1 LSPDTDPDFSVIAI
15 DGPAASGKST
25 VARKLARRLGFS
37 YVNSGALYRAV
48 AWLANEHKIQPDD
61 WSAVCAQVRKSIFNF
76 YLHNKE
82 LVFLID
88 GIGLQTHLR
97 EEQVNRTVS
106 SISAIVEVREFLVA
120 HLREFL
126 TWDNLVM
133 EGRDIGS
140 MVFPDTPYKFY
151 IDASLEVRAQ
161 RRAAQG
167 QPDDLFFRDRADTSR
182 RASPLTIAED
192 AHVIDSSSLTIDG
205 VVGEIVGRLKIKR
218 LPEALSL
225 DS

>member
-1 LSPDTDPDFSVIAI
+1 LNPDTVSEFSVIAI

-25 VARKLARRLGFS
+25 VARKLAKRLGFS
-37 YVNSGALYRAV
+37 YVNSGALYRGI
-48 AWLANEHKIQPDD
+48 AWLAIEHNIRPDD
-61 WSAVCAQVRKSIFNF
+61 TSAVCGQLRKSVFKF
-76 YLHNKE
+76 DLQGKE

-88 GIGLQTHLR
+88 GISPEPHLR
-97 EEQVNRTVS
+97 DERVNRTVS
-106 SISAIVEVREFLVA
+106 TISAMADVREFLVA

-126 TWDNLVM
+126 TWDSLVM

-140 MVFPDTPYKFY
+140 MVFPDTLYKFY

-161 RRAAQG
+161 RRAVQG
-167 QPDDLFFRDRADTSR
+167 QRDDLFFRDRADSSR

-205 VVGEIVGRLKIKR
+205 VVGEIVGRLKMKG
-218 LPEALSL
+218 LPEALRL
-225 DS
+225 D

>member
-1 LSPDTDPDFSVIAI
+1 LNPETVSEYSVIAI

-37 YVNSGALYRAV
+37 YVNSGALYRGV
-48 AWLANEHKIQPDD
+48 AWLTTEHHIPTDD
-61 WSAVCAQVRKSIFNF
+61 TSAVCAQMRKSVFNF
-76 YLHNKE
+76 DLQGKE

-88 GIGLQTHLR
+88 GISPESHLR
-97 EEQVNRTVS
+97 DEQVNRTVS
-106 SISAIVEVREFLVA
+106 AISAIAEVREFLVR
-120 HLREFL
+120 HLRKFL

-140 MVFPDTPYKFY
+140 MVFPDTLYKFY

-161 RRAAQG
+161 RRAVQG
-167 QPDDLFFRDRADTSR
+167 QRDDLFFRDRADSSR

-205 VVGEIVGRLKIKR
+205 VVGEIVGRLRMKG
-218 LPEALSL
+218 LPEALRL
-225 DS
+225 E

>member
-1 LSPDTDPDFSVIAI
+1 MNPDTVSEFSVIAI

-25 VARKLARRLGFS
+25 VARKLAKRLGFS
-37 YVNSGALYRAV
+37 YVNSGALYRGI
-48 AWLANEHKIQPDD
+48 AWLAIEHGIRPEDA
-61 WSAVCAQVRKSIFNF
+61 SAICGQ
-76 YLHNKE
+76 LHNSVFKFDLQGKE

-88 GIGLQTHLR
+88 GISPDSHLR
-97 EEQVNRTVS
+97 DERVNRTVS
-106 SISAIVEVREFLVA
+106 AISAIADVRDFLVT
-120 HLREFL
+120 HLRQFL

-140 MVFPDTPYKFY
+140 MVFPDTLYKFY

-161 RRAAQG
+161 RRAVQG
-167 QPDDLFFRDRADTSR
+167 QRDDLFFRDRADSSR

-205 VVGEIVGRLKIKR
+205 VVGEIVGRLRMKG
-218 LPEALSL
+218 LPEALRL
-225 DS
+225 D

>member
-1 LSPDTDPDFSVIAI
+1 LNPDAISDFSVIAI

-25 VARKLARRLGFS
+25 VARKLAKRLGFS
-37 YVNSGALYRAV
+37 YVNSGALYRGI
-48 AWLANEHKIQPDD
+48 AWLAHLHTIPANDAN
-61 WSAVCAQVRKSIFNF
+61 AVCNQIRKSVFNF
-76 YLHNKE
+76 DLRGKE
-82 LVFLID
+82 LIFLID
-88 GIGLQTHLR
+88 GESPEPHLR
-97 EEQVNRTVS
+97 DEEVNRTVS
-106 SISAIVEVREFLVA
+106 AISAIAEVREFLVA

-140 MVFPDTPYKFY
+140 MVFPDTLYKFY

-161 RRAAQG
+161 RRAVQG
-167 QPDDLFFRDRADTSR
+167 QRDDLFFRDRADSSR

-205 VVGEIVGRLKIKR
+205 VVGEIVGRLKMKG
-218 LPEALSL
+218 LPEALHL
-225 DS
+225 D

>member
-1 LSPDTDPDFSVIAI
+1 LNPDTVSDFSVIAI

-25 VARKLARRLGFS
+25 VARKLAKRLGFS
-37 YVNSGALYRAV
+37 YVNSGALYRGI
-48 AWLANEHKIQPDD
+48 AWLASVHSIPPHDAT
-61 WSAVCAQVRKSIFNF
+61 AVFGQMRKSIFHFN
-76 YLHNKE
+76 LKGKE
-82 LVFLID
+82 LVLLID
-88 GIGLQTHLR
+88 GISPEPHLR
-97 EEQVNRTVS
+97 DEQVNRTVS
-106 SISAIVEVREFLVA
+106 AISAIPEVREFLVA

-140 MVFPDTPYKFY
+140 MVFPDTLYKFY

-161 RRAAQG
+161 RRAVQG
-167 QPDDLFFRDRADTSR
+167 QRDDLFFRDRADSSR

-205 VVGEIVGRLKIKR
+205 VVGEIVGRLKMMK
-218 LPEALSL
+218 LPEALRL
-225 DS
+225 D

>member
-1 LSPDTDPDFSVIAI
+1 LNPDTVSEFSVIAI

-25 VARKLARRLGFS
+25 VARKLAKRLGFS
-37 YVNSGALYRAV
+37 YVNSGALYRGI
-48 AWLANEHKIQPDD
+48 AWLAIEHGIRPEDA
-61 WSAVCAQVRKSIFNF
+61 SAICGQ
-76 YLHNKE
+76 LHNSVFKFDLQGKE

-88 GIGLQTHLR
+88 GISPDSHLR
-97 EEQVNRTVS
+97 DERVNRTVS
-106 SISAIVEVREFLVA
+106 AISAIADVRDFLVT
-120 HLREFL
+120 HLRQFL

-140 MVFPDTPYKFY
+140 MVFPDTLYKFY

-161 RRAAQG
+161 RRAVQG
-167 QPDDLFFRDRADTSR
+167 QRDDLFFRDRADSSR

-205 VVGEIVGRLKIKR
+205 VVGEIVGRLRMKG
-218 LPEALSL
+218 LPEALRL
-225 DS
+225 D

>member
-1 LSPDTDPDFSVIAI
+1 LNPDTVSEYSVIAI

-25 VARKLARRLGFS
+25 VARKLAKRLGFS
-37 YVNSGALYRAV
+37 YVNSGALYRGI
-48 AWLANEHKIQPDD
+48 AWLAIEHNIRPDD
-61 WSAVCAQVRKSIFNF
+61 PGAICGQLRNSAFKFDLQS
-76 YLHNKE
+76 KE

-88 GIGLQTHLR
+88 GVSPESHLR
-97 EEQVNRTVS
+97 DERVNRTVS
-106 SISAIVEVREFLVA
+106 TISAIADVREFLVV

-126 TWDNLVM
+126 TWDSLVM

-140 MVFPDTPYKFY
+140 MVFPDTLYKFY

-161 RRAAQG
+161 RRAVQG
-167 QPDDLFFRDRADTSR
+167 QRDDLFFRDRADSSR

-205 VVGEIVGRLKIKR
+205 VVGEIVGRLKMKG
-218 LPEALSL
+218 LPEALRL
-225 DS
+225 D

>member
-1 LSPDTDPDFSVIAI
+1 LNPDTVSEFSVIAI

-25 VARKLARRLGFS
+25 VARKLAKRLGFS
-37 YVNSGALYRAV
+37 YVNSGALYRGI
-48 AWLANEHKIQPDD
+48 AWLAIEHDIRPYDA
-61 WSAVCAQVRKSIFNF
+61 SAIWGQ
-76 YLHNKE
+76 LHNSVFKFDLQGKE

-88 GIGLQTHLR
+88 GVSPESHLR
-97 EEQVNRTVS
+97 DERVNRTVS
-106 SISAIVEVREFLVA
+106 TISAIADVREFLVA
-120 HLREFL
+120 HLRQFL

-140 MVFPDTPYKFY
+140 MVFPDTLYKFY

-161 RRAAQG
+161 RRAVQG
-167 QPDDLFFRDRADTSR
+167 QRDDLFFRDRADSSR

-205 VVGEIVGRLKIKR
+205 VVGEIVGRLKMKG
-218 LPEALSL
+218 LPEALRL
-225 DS
+225 D

>member
-1 LSPDTDPDFSVIAI
+1 MSLDTDSEFSVVAI

-25 VARKLARRLGFS
+25 VARKLAKRLGFS

-48 AWLANEHKIQPDD
+48 AWLANEHKIPPDD
-61 WSAVCAQVRKSIFNF
+61 WAAVCTQVRKSVFSF
-76 YLHNKE
+76 HLPNKE
-82 LVFLID
+82 LFFLID
-88 GIGLQTHLR
+88 GNNPQTHLR

-106 SISAIVEVREFLVA
+106 AISAIAEVREFLVT
-120 HLREFL
+120 HLRDFI

-167 QPDDLFFRDRADTSR
+167 QPDDLFFRDRADSSR

-205 VVGEIVGRLKIKR
+205 VVGEIIGRLKIKR
-218 LPEALSL
+218 LPEALDL

>member
-1 LSPDTDPDFSVIAI
+1 MSPDTDSEFSVVAI

-48 AWLANEHKIQPDD
+48 AWLANVHNIPPDD
-61 WSAVCAQVRKSIFNF
+61 WRGVFAQLRKSIFNF
-76 YLHNKE
+76 DLRNKE

-88 GIGLQTHLR
+88 GDNPQTHLR
-97 EEQVNRTVS
+97 EERVNRTVS
-106 SISAIVEVREFLVA
+106 AISAIAEVREFLVA

-126 TWDNLVM
+126 TRDNLVM

-167 QPDDLFFRDRADTSR
+167 QPDDLFFRDRADSSR
-182 RASPLTIAED
+182 RTSPLTIAED

-205 VVGEIVGRLKIKR
+205 VVGEIIGRLKIKR
-218 LPEALSL
+218 LPEALRL

>member
-1 LSPDTDPDFSVIAI
+1 LNPDTVSEFSVIAI

-25 VARKLARRLGFS
+25 VARKLAKRLGFS
-37 YVNSGALYRAV
+37 YVNSGALYRGI
-48 AWLANEHKIQPDD
+48 AWLAIEHGIRPDD
-61 WSAVCAQVRKSIFNF
+61 ASAICGQ
-76 YLHNKE
+76 LHNSVFKFDLQGKE

-88 GIGLQTHLR
+88 GISPDSHLR
-97 EEQVNRTVS
+97 DERVNRTVS
-106 SISAIVEVREFLVA
+106 DISAIADVRDFLVT
-120 HLREFL
+120 HLRQFL

-140 MVFPDTPYKFY
+140 MVFPDTLYKFY

-161 RRAAQG
+161 RRAVQG
-167 QPDDLFFRDRADTSR
+167 QRDDLFFRDRADSSR

-205 VVGEIVGRLKIKR
+205 VVGEIVGRLRRKG
-218 LPEALSL
+218 LPEALRL
-225 DS
+225 D

>member
-1 LSPDTDPDFSVIAI
+1 LNPETVPDFSVIAI

-25 VARKLARRLGFS
+25 VARKLARRLDFS
-37 YVNSGALYRAV
+37 YVNSGALYRGV
-48 AWLANEHKIQPDD
+48 AWLAHLHAIPPNDAG
-61 WSAVCAQVRKSIFNF
+61 AVYRQVRKSVFNF
-76 YLHNKE
+76 DLQGKE
-82 LVFLID
+82 LIFLID
-88 GIGLQTHLR
+88 GKSPEPHLR
-97 EEQVNRTVS
+97 DEQVNRTVS
-106 SISAIVEVREFLVA
+106 AISAIAEVREFLVA

-140 MVFPDTPYKFY
+140 MVFPDTLYKFY

-161 RRAAQG
+161 RRAVQG
-167 QPDDLFFRDRADTSR
+167 QSDDLFFRDRADSSR

-205 VVGEIVGRLKIKR
+205 VVGEIVGRLKMKR
-218 LPEALSL
+218 LPEALRL
-225 DS
+225 D

>member
-1 LSPDTDPDFSVIAI
+1 LNPDTVSEFSVIAI

-25 VARKLARRLGFS
+25 VARKLAKRLGFS
-37 YVNSGALYRAV
+37 YVNSGALYRGI
-48 AWLANEHKIQPDD
+48 AWLAIEHGIRPDD
-61 WSAVCAQVRKSIFNF
+61 ASAICGQ
-76 YLHNKE
+76 LHNSVFKFDLQGKE

-88 GIGLQTHLR
+88 GISPDSHLR
-97 EEQVNRTVS
+97 DERVNRTVS
-106 SISAIVEVREFLVA
+106 AISAIADVRDFLVT
-120 HLREFL
+120 HLRQFL

-140 MVFPDTPYKFY
+140 MVFPDTLYKFY

-161 RRAAQG
+161 RRAVQG
-167 QPDDLFFRDRADTSR
+167 QRDDLFFRDRADSSR

-205 VVGEIVGRLKIKR
+205 VVGEIVGRLRMKG
-218 LPEALSL
+218 LPEALRL
-225 DS
+225 D

>member
-1 LSPDTDPDFSVIAI
+1 LNPDALSDFSVIAI

-25 VARKLARRLGFS
+25 VARKLAKRLGFS
-37 YVNSGALYRAV
+37 YVNSGALYRGV
-48 AWLANEHKIQPDD
+48 AWLANVHTIAPNDAN
-61 WSAVCAQVRKSIFNF
+61 AVFNQVRKSVFSF
-76 YLHNKE
+76 DLRGKE
-82 LVFLID
+82 LIFLID
-88 GIGLQTHLR
+88 GESPEPHLR
-97 EEQVNRTVS
+97 DEQVNQTVS
-106 SISAIVEVREFLVA
+106 AISAIVEVREFLVT

-140 MVFPDTPYKFY
+140 MVFPDTLYKFY

-161 RRAAQG
+161 RRAVQG
-167 QPDDLFFRDRADTSR
+167 QRDDLFFRDRADSSR

-205 VVGEIVGRLKIKR
+205 VVGEIVGRLKMKGLR
-218 LPEALSL
+218 EAISL
-225 DS
+225 D

>member
-1 LSPDTDPDFSVIAI
+1 LNPDTVSEFSVIAI

-25 VARKLARRLGFS
+25 VARKLAKRLGFS
-37 YVNSGALYRAV
+37 YVNSGALYRGI
-48 AWLANEHKIQPDD
+48 AWLAIEHGIRPDD
-61 WSAVCAQVRKSIFNF
+61 ASAICGQ
-76 YLHNKE
+76 LHNSVFKFDLQGKE

-88 GIGLQTHLR
+88 GISPDSHLR
-97 EEQVNRTVS
+97 DERVNRTVS
-106 SISAIVEVREFLVA
+106 AISAIADVREFLVT
-120 HLREFL
+120 HLRQFL

-140 MVFPDTPYKFY
+140 MVFPDTLYKFY

-161 RRAAQG
+161 RRAVQG
-167 QPDDLFFRDRADTSR
+167 QRDDLFFRDRADSSR

-205 VVGEIVGRLKIKR
+205 VVGEIVGRLRMKG
-218 LPEALSL
+218 LPEALRL
-225 DS
+225 D

>member
-1 LSPDTDPDFSVIAI
+1 MDLLLQGKAPSLASSPNGSVSLTSIAERSI
-15 DGPAASGKST
+15 ERWPGWPMSTTSRLTIGP
-25 VARKLARRLGFS
+25 RF
-37 YVNSGALYRAV
+37 ALRC
-48 AWLANEHKIQPDD
+48 E
-61 WSAVCAQVRKSIFNF
+61 SRFSIFTCS
-76 YLHNKE
+76 NKE

-88 GIGLQTHLR
+88 GNNPQTHLR
-97 EEQVNRTVS
+97 DERVNRTVS
-106 SISAIVEVREFLVA
+106 AISAIAEVREFLVA

-167 QPDDLFFRDRADTSR
+167 QRDDLFFRDRADSSR

-205 VVGEIVGRLKIKR
+205 VVGEIIGRLKIER
-218 LPEALSL
+218 LPEALRL

>member
-1 LSPDTDPDFSVIAI
+1 MSPDIDSEYSVVAI

-25 VARKLARRLGFS
+25 VARKLARRLRFS

-48 AWLANEHKIQPDD
+48 AWLAGEYEIRSDD
-61 WSAVCAQVRKSIFNF
+61 WSAVCARVRKSVFNF
-76 YLHNKE
+76 CLRNKE

-88 GIGLQTHLR
+88 GNNPETHLR
-97 EEQVNRTVS
+97 DEKVNRTVS
-106 SISAIVEVREFLVA
+106 AISAIPEVREFLVA

-126 TWDNLVM
+126 SLDNLVM

-140 MVFPDTPYKFY
+140 IVFPDTPYKFY

-167 QPDDLFFRDRADTSR
+167 QRDDLFFRDRADSSR

-205 VVGEIVGRLKIKR
+205 VVGEIIGRLKIKR
-218 LPEALSL
+218 LPEALRL

>member
-1 LSPDTDPDFSVIAI
+1 LNPDTVSEFSVIAI

-25 VARKLARRLGFS
+25 VARKLAKRLGFS
-37 YVNSGALYRAV
+37 YVNSGALYRGI
-48 AWLANEHKIQPDD
+48 AWLANEHKIPATDPI
-61 WSAVCAQVRKSIFNF
+61 AVYDQVRKSDLNF
-76 YLHNKE
+76 QLQSKE

-88 GIGLQTHLR
+88 GVNPDPELR
-97 EEQVNRTVS
+97 DEKVNRTVS
-106 SISAIVEVREFLVA
+106 AISAIVEVREFLVA
-120 HLREFL
+120 HLREFQ

-140 MVFPDTPYKFY
+140 MVFPDTLYKFY

-161 RRAAQG
+161 RRAVQG
-167 QPDDLFFRDRADTSR
+167 QQDDLFFRDKADSSR

-205 VVGEIVGRLKIKR
+205 VVGEIVGRLKMKR
-218 LPEALSL
+218 LAEALRL
-225 DS
+225 D

>member
-1 LSPDTDPDFSVIAI
+1 LNPETVSEYSVIAI

-25 VARKLARRLGFS
+25 VARRLARRLGFS
-37 YVNSGALYRAV
+37 YVNSGALYRGV
-48 AWLANEHKIQPDD
+48 AWLTTEHHILTDD
-61 WSAVCAQVRKSIFNF
+61 TNAVCAQVRKSVFNF
-76 YLHNKE
+76 DLPGKE

-88 GIGLQTHLR
+88 GINPEPHLR
-97 EEQVNRTVS
+97 DEQVNRTVS
-106 SISAIVEVREFLVA
+106 AISAIAEVREFLVT
-120 HLREFL
+120 HLRRFL

-140 MVFPDTPYKFY
+140 MVFPDTLYKFY

-161 RRAAQG
+161 RRAVQG
-167 QPDDLFFRDRADTSR
+167 QRDDLFFRDRADSSR

-205 VVGEIVGRLKIKR
+205 VVGEIVGRLKMKG
-218 LPEALSL
+218 LPEALRL
-225 DS
+225 E

>member
-1 LSPDTDPDFSVIAI
+1 LNPDTVSEFSVIAI

-25 VARKLARRLGFS
+25 VARKLAKRLGFS
-37 YVNSGALYRAV
+37 YVNSGALYRGI
-48 AWLANEHKIQPDD
+48 AWLAIELGIRPDD
-61 WSAVCAQVRKSIFNF
+61 ASAICGQ
-76 YLHNKE
+76 LHNSVFKFDLQGKE

-88 GIGLQTHLR
+88 GISPDSHLR
-97 EEQVNRTVS
+97 DERVNRTVS
-106 SISAIVEVREFLVA
+106 DISAIADVRDFLVT
-120 HLREFL
+120 HLRQFL

-140 MVFPDTPYKFY
+140 MVFPDTLYKFY

-161 RRAAQG
+161 RRAVQG
-167 QPDDLFFRDRADTSR
+167 QRDDLFFRDRADSSR

-205 VVGEIVGRLKIKR
+205 VVGEIVGRLRMKG
-218 LPEALSL
+218 LPEALRL
-225 DS
+225 D

>member
-1 LSPDTDPDFSVIAI
+1 LNPDTVSEFSVIAI

-25 VARKLARRLGFS
+25 VARKLAKRLGFS
-37 YVNSGALYRAV
+37 YVNSGALYRGI
-48 AWLANEHKIQPDD
+48 AWLAIEHGIRPDD
-61 WSAVCAQVRKSIFNF
+61 ASAICGQ
-76 YLHNKE
+76 LHSSVFKFDLQGKE

-88 GIGLQTHLR
+88 GISPESHLR
-97 EEQVNRTVS
+97 DERVNRTVS
-106 SISAIVEVREFLVA
+106 TISAIADVREFLVA

-140 MVFPDTPYKFY
+140 MVFPDTLYKFY

-161 RRAAQG
+161 RRAVQG
-167 QPDDLFFRDRADTSR
+167 QRDDLFFRDRADSSR

-205 VVGEIVGRLKIKR
+205 VVGEIIGRLRMKG
-218 LPEALSL
+218 LPEALRL
-225 DS
+225 D